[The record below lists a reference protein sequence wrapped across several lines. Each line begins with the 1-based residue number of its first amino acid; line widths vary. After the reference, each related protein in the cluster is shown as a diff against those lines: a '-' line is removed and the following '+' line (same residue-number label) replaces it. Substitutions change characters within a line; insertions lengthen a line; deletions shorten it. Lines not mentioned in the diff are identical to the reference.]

1 MQARQTLLLGLLASS
16 ISATG
21 EVLPVDSPEV
31 GARIFRTAFVC
42 WGNQLYW
49 ARFQTI
55 MSRIGLLLS
64 GCGVED
70 GSEISEAV
78 LTVLALERAGADVLA
93 MAPDVMQAQ
102 VWNHYTGAEVRE
114 EVRGVL
120 AESARI
126 VRGKIASIN
135 SVGAADIDAL
145 ILVGGYGVVKNL
157 CNYATN
163 STGATVNPEV
173 VRLLSEIHGLGK
185 PIGAM
190 CIAPV
195 LVALVLGNRKTPT
208 PLSMTIGTDEITA
221 RNLGIMG
228 VKHRE
233 AAPDQICIDDANNL
247 ITTPAF
253 MSATNAAEAEPGITK
268 MVNEVVER
276 VNKLNRLV

>member
-1 MQARQTLLLGLLASS
+1 
-16 ISATG
+16 
-21 EVLPVDSPEV
+21 
-31 GARIFRTAFVC
+31 
-42 WGNQLYW
+42 
-49 ARFQTI
+49 

-70 GSEISEAV
+70 GAEISEAV
-78 LTVLALERAGADVLA
+78 LTVLALERAGASVLA
-93 MAPDVMQAQ
+93 MAPDVTQAQ
-102 VWNHYTGAEVRE
+102 VWNHYTGAEMRDSE
-114 EVRGVL
+114 RNAL
-120 AESARI
+120 SESARI

-135 SVGAADIDAL
+135 TVGAADIDAL
-145 ILVGGYGVVKNL
+145 IIVGGHGVVKNL

-173 VRLLSEIHGLGK
+173 ARLITEMHGLGK

-195 LVALVLGNRKTPT
+195 LLALTLGNRKTGT
-208 PLSMTIGTDEITA
+208 PLSMTIGTDEATA

-228 VKHRE
+228 VQHLE

-247 ITTPAF
+247 VTTPAW
-253 MSATNAAEAEPGITK
+253 MSATSTAEAEPGITK

-276 VNKLNRLV
+276 VNKLNLLI